1 MVPPNKTVEFVQF
14 GCKIN
19 LYAELR
25 RQVMRFSLDV
35 SYALSANIGDGGLGD
50 SELDALK
57 PVAEKVMRDIIVG
70 REKGEPLFLELPYYR
85 DQADKAL
92 KWAQSA
98 KESFDTFV
106 LLGIGGSALGPR
118 ALIDALC
125 HPLQA
130 TGAPATRKG
139 MRVFVCDNVD
149 PAGLSAI
156 LDVVDLKRTVFNVV
170 SKSGGTAEVI
180 ALFMAVHDRLEK
192 ALGRDGLKK
201 NVIFTTDPQKGP
213 LRKLANEGGFTS
225 FDIPPAVGGR
235 YSVLTSVGLVPAAAG
250 GIDVMGLL
258 NGAEKID
265 HACRLASLD
274 NPALMFATL
283 MCAFHMKKGRNI
295 LVMMPYSNGLLTMAE
310 WFQQLWAES
319 LGKKFSLDGKVVNAG
334 STPVRA
340 LGATDQ
346 HSQLQLYMEGPHDK
360 VIVFLRV
367 EEHNYDIK
375 IPPVHIELEDF
386 GYLAGHSLGEL
397 LNAEQSASAQALA
410 ENSRPNITLSM
421 DKLNAETVGGL
432 FYFLELATAIAG
444 GIYNVNPYDQPGVE
458 LGKKLTYGKMGRKG
472 YEKKAIPVKVRRELL
487 FPSL

>member
-1 MVPPNKTVEFVQF
+1 MKW
-14 GCKIN
+14 
-19 LYAELR
+19 
-25 RQVMRFSLDV
+25 SLDI
-35 SYALSANIGDGGLGD
+35 SYALDVNIGEGGLSNPD
-50 SELDALK
+50 LDVFK
-57 PVAEKVMRDIIVG
+57 PTVERVMGNIIVG

-92 KWAQSA
+92 KWAKSA
-98 KESFDTFV
+98 RENFDTFV

-118 ALIDALC
+118 TIIDTLC

-130 TGAPATRKG
+130 TGESAAKGG

-180 ALFMAVHDRLEK
+180 ALFMAVYDRLEK
-192 ALGRDGLKK
+192 ALGRVELRQ
-201 NVIFTTDPQKGP
+201 NVIFTTDPQNGP
-213 LRKLANEGGFTS
+213 LRKLVNDGGFVS

-235 YSVLTSVGLVPAAAG
+235 YSVLTSVGLVPAAAA
-250 GIDVMGLL
+250 GIDVTALL
-258 NGAEKID
+258 SGAEKID
-265 HACRLASLD
+265 HACRAASLD
-274 NPALMFATL
+274 NPAAMFATL
-283 MCAFHMKKGRNI
+283 MCAFHLKKRRNI

-319 LGKKFSLDGKVVNAG
+319 LGKRLSLDGKIVNTG

-346 HSQLQLYMEGPHDK
+346 HSQLQLYMEGPDDK

-367 EEHNYDIK
+367 ENHSCDIK
-375 IPPVHIELEDF
+375 IPPVHTDLDDF

-410 ENSRPNITLSM
+410 ENSKPNITLSL
-421 DKLNAETVGGL
+421 DRLNEEAVGGL
-432 FYFLELATAIAG
+432 FYFFELATTIAG

-458 LGKKLTYGKMGRKG
+458 LGKKLTYGKMARKG
-472 YEKKAIPVKVRRELL
+472 YEKQATSLKVKKEII
-487 FPSL
+487 FPS

>member
-1 MVPPNKTVEFVQF
+1 MKW
-14 GCKIN
+14 
-19 LYAELR
+19 
-25 RQVMRFSLDV
+25 SLDV
-35 SYALSANIGDGGLGD
+35 SYALSANIGGGGL
-50 SELDALK
+50 SEEELENLK
-57 PVAEKVMRDIIVG
+57 PSAEKVMSAVIAG

-85 DQADKAL
+85 DQADKAI

-98 KESFDTFV
+98 KENFDTFV

-118 ALIDALC
+118 ALIDTLC

-130 TGAPATRKG
+130 VGASAVNKG

-149 PAGLSAI
+149 PAGLSAV

-180 ALFMAVHDRLEK
+180 ALFMAVYEK
-192 ALGRDGLKK
+192 LRNALGAEGLRK
-201 NVIFTTDPQKGP
+201 NVVFTTDPERGP
-213 LRKLANEGGFTS
+213 LRKLAADGGFVS

-235 YSVLTSVGLVPAAAG
+235 YSVLTSVGLVPAACA
-250 GIDVMGLL
+250 GIDVIGLL
-258 NGAEKID
+258 SGAEKID
-265 HACRLASLD
+265 HACRTASLD
-274 NPALMFATL
+274 NPAVMFAAL
-283 MCAFHMKKGRNI
+283 MCAFHLQKGRNI

-319 LGKKFSLDGKVVNAG
+319 LGKRLSLNGKVLNTG

-346 HSQLQLYMEGPHDK
+346 HSQLQLYMEGPDDK

-367 EEHNYDIK
+367 ENHDCDIT
-375 IPPVHIELEDF
+375 IPAVHTELDDF

-397 LNAEQSASAQALA
+397 LNAEQSATAQALA
-410 ENSRPNITLSM
+410 ENSKPNITLSI
-421 DKLNAETVGGL
+421 DKLDAESVGGL
-432 FYFLELATAIAG
+432 FYFFELATAIAG

-472 YEKKAIPVKVRRELL
+472 YEKKAVPVKVKKEII
-487 FPSL
+487 FPS